1 MVSKTGYQV
10 AEPGWIIFN
19 GAVVMPISFFC
30 LAAAPR
36 YISGPEVSMFYLLET
51 VLAPVWVWMVF
62 DEVPSGRS
70 LTGGAILIVA
80 LVAHSLWQLHEGRR
94 RRAALAPRHP
104 A

>member
-1 MVSKTGYQV
+1 MRRPRLLLTADAIGGVWNYALDLAHG
-10 AEPGWIIFN
+10 
-19 GAVVMPISFFC
+19 
-30 LAAAPR
+30 LAAQ
-36 YISGPEVSMFYLLET
+36 EVET